1 MKDEPFTAEWIEE
14 LLGAPTV
21 EAQSAFLRAADLT
34 GEMGLTRLLDETEQ
48 LARRN
53 PGQARQLA
61 ALCEQVAVAQHVDL
75 VVPRALYLRAQT
87 LAIHGEFEE
96 ALALIQSAQAKF
108 ATLSLTLDALRT
120 EVGRMNVLIQL
131 GRFPEALDVAAQVLQ
146 KLAAAGP
153 PSPELQLLTAL
164 INDSSGTALGETG
177 RYDEALRAYAQAE
190 AIYANLGMPERLA
203 IAIGNRGLIL
213 RYLGRIGDALAAY
226 AEAAQLAAASEHIQG
241 YMLTNIGEAHL
252 LLGQYT
258 QGLHAF
264 QKAAVLLA
272 KVGALSDQ
280 QANLLHMAD
289 AYRMLNLYPEALT
302 AYREAEAGFEKSN
315 LIYERA
321 MALWGMGS
329 TLAAQNQLAQANAP
343 LAQAAALFQEAG
355 NRPFRSGV
363 LLEQAAV
370 KAAEDDR
377 PAALALAD
385 EALQLV
391 SETSNAREAWPVQ
404 KVYAHLRL
412 ADLQLP
418 NAAAAAVH
426 LCQAERL
433 LEPLTLPQLHYRL
446 QRRQGY
452 LHLLQGELD
461 AAQKLLE
468 AAIAEIEEQRNTVTH
483 EAMRTSFLHDK
494 TAAYTDLVRV
504 HLARGQIADAFDVVE
519 RAKSRALVE
528 QMSSVAPN
536 GENGA
541 ADVETEQR
549 RQQLQADLSAVYS
562 ELLGNGGE
570 TLEIGNALE
579 RAAKLNARA
588 LALEQEISLLR
599 LHVADGDAPHSP
611 DSAPIK
617 SIQIADQLP
626 AQTALLSYYILDD
639 EVVVF
644 VMADGAIHIVRDLAS
659 ATHIEQLLQK
669 LHAQWDRFRAG
680 AAFVQRHLP
689 ILERTANHILG
700 EFYKALVEPIAQM
713 LPTTEVADL
722 TAPKLLIVPHG
733 LLHQLPFHAFYDGNG
748 HLLERFEIAYAPS
761 AAIWRICQQQP
772 IRSTAAALIMGAP
785 DQNIPAVEAEVRAV
799 AHHFPA
805 ATVFLGE
812 QATRDVLLE
821 AAAEAGLLHLACH
834 GLFRADNPL
843 FSALKLHDGWLN
855 AAELAQLN
863 LRGARVV
870 LSACESGRSRVL
882 GGDELIGLAR
892 AALSAGA
899 STLVVSQ
906 WLVHD
911 DASARLMA
919 AWYAA
924 LAQKQSPAAA
934 LRTAQLA
941 IKAAQAHPYYWAAFV
956 LLGSG

>member
-1 MKDEPFTAEWIEE
+1 MIDESITPDWIEN
-14 LLGAPTV
+14 LIGAPTAA
-21 EAQSAFLRAADLT
+21 EQSALLRAADLA

-61 ALCEQVAVAQHVDL
+61 ALCEQMAVAQGVNAI
-75 VVPRALYLRAQT
+75 VPRARYLRAQT

-96 ALALIQSAQAKF
+96 ALALIHSAHTKF
-108 ATLSLTLDALRT
+108 IALGMTLDALRT
-120 EVGRMNVLIQL
+120 QVGRMNVLIQL

-146 KLAAAGP
+146 ELPAAGP

-164 INDSSGTALGETG
+164 INDSRGTAYGETG
-177 RYDEALRAYAQAE
+177 RYEEALRAYGQAE
-190 AIYANLGMPERLA
+190 AIYAELEMPERLA
-203 IAIGNRGLIL
+203 VAVGNRGLIL

-226 AEAAQLAAASEHIQG
+226 TEAARLAAASEHIQG

-302 AYREAEAGFEKSN
+302 AYREAEAGFQQSN

-329 TLAAQNQLAQANAP
+329 TLAAQNQLAPANAP
-343 LAQAAALFQEAG
+343 LAQAAALFREAG
-355 NRPFRSGV
+355 NRPLRSGV

-370 KAAEDDR
+370 KAAEDER
-377 PAALALAD
+377 LAALALAD

-391 SETSNAREAWPVQ
+391 SAAENERDAWPVQ
-404 KVYAHLRL
+404 RVYAHLRL

-418 NAAAAAVH
+418 NIAAASTH
-426 LCQAERL
+426 LSQAERL
-433 LEPLTLPQLHYRL
+433 LEPLTLPQLRYRW
-446 QRRQGY
+446 QRRMGH

-461 AAQKLLE
+461 AAQCLLE
-468 AAIAEIEEQRNTVTH
+468 AAIAAIEEQRSTVTH

-494 TAAYTDLVRV
+494 TAAYTDLVQV
-504 HLARGQIADAFDVVE
+504 HLARGQVADAFDVVE

-528 QMSSVAPN
+528 RMSSLGPV
-536 GENGA
+536 GKKA
-541 ADVETEQR
+541 AVNVEMEQR
-549 RQQLQADLSAVYS
+549 WQQLQADLSAVYS
-562 ELLGNGGE
+562 ELLSNGGE
-570 TLEIGNALE
+570 TLEIGNALD

-599 LHVADGDAPHSP
+599 LHVVDDDPRHRPVGAPAK
-611 DSAPIK
+611 AP
-617 SIQIADQLP
+617 QIADQLP
-626 AQTALLSYYILDD
+626 AQTVLLSYYILDN
-639 EVVVF
+639 EIVVF
-644 VMADGAIHIVRDLAS
+644 VMANGAMQVVRDLAS
-659 ATHIEQLLQK
+659 VTHIEQLLQK

-680 AAFVQRHLP
+680 AAFVQRHMP

-700 EFYKALVEPIAQM
+700 EFYKALIAPLEQM
-713 LPTTEVADL
+713 LPAAVAGDS
-722 TAPKLLIVPHG
+722 TAPRLLIVPHG
-733 LLHQLPFHAFYDGNG
+733 LLHQLPFHAFYDGVG

-761 AAIWRICQQQP
+761 AAIWRICQEQP
-772 IRSTAAALIMGAP
+772 NRPTAAALIMGAP
-785 DQNIPAVEAEVRAV
+785 DPNIPAVEAEVQAV
-799 AHHFPA
+799 ARHFPA
-805 ATVFLGE
+805 AQVYVGTE
-812 QATRDVLLE
+812 ATRPVLLE
-821 AAAEAGLLHLACH
+821 SAAEVGLLHLACH

-911 DASARLMA
+911 DAGARLMA

-924 LAQKQSPAAA
+924 LAQNQSPAAA
-934 LRTAQLA
+934 LRTAQLTV
-941 IKAAQAHPYYWAAFV
+941 KAEQSHPYYWAAFV
-956 LLGSG
+956 LLGRG